1 MGIITTL
8 RVKKNKKRAKM
19 KLGFVLFAAAQG
31 AVSCHEKSEKR
42 LTKMTTT
49 FGEWADTYAT
59 EERGKKLKKRINN
72 IAGKMLSHYQEHN
85 EELCPADAR
94 SAIEDDDLSY
104 DDCVGGLKVL
114 KSLRNWSRANNKPKK
129 FDRVANKLRL
139 LSEKLDTK
147 VCAAHSAEQ
156 YPSVM

>member
-1 MGIITTL
+1 MGITTL

-59 EERGKKLKKRINN
+59 ENRGKKLKERINN

-114 KSLRNWSRANNKPKK
+114 KSLRNWSRANNRQQKSA
-129 FDRVANKLRL
+129 RVSDKLTA
-139 LSEKLDTK
+139 LSDKLKTK
-147 VCAAHSAEQ
+147 VCSAHAEE
-156 YPSVM
+156 